1 MKLVAK
7 VLALLVLLTSVAS
20 AWDLDSCGVDHVFDS
35 ASAVSSH
42 DSGAPGSQAE
52 DLCGHCGHLGSHL
65 LGQITDDNDVVAPH
79 AVTVRHGKPDVSVL
93 LSSLHSFFRPPRH
106 SLSV

>member
-1 MKLVAK
+1 MKLIAK
-7 VLALLVLLTSVAS
+7 VLALFVLLTSVAS
-20 AWDLDSCGVDHVFDS
+20 AWGADNCGVDFVFDS

-42 DSGAPGSQAE
+42 DSGSPESQAK

-65 LGQITDDNDVVAPH
+65 MGQVTDGDVVAPH
-79 AVTVRHGKPDVSVL
+79 GVTVRHGEITVFVPL
-93 LSSLHSFFRPPRH
+93 PSLHSFFRPPRH